1 MDTAIVIKRLVGQD
15 AMSNFTMASALALK
29 KLGKVT
35 IFTFAYERPPVD
47 GVEVRLMGG
56 RNSHSLGTN
65 LEALA
70 STFGL
75 ASELS
80 KYDVL
85 LMVDPDVGPMPAC
98 RLARRY
104 NPKLRVMW
112 TFHGLTPVQ
121 FVSGARDRWLMR
133 IRKLLYVRSMRRAD
147 TVQVFSEFI
156 KIEVLQWGVDP
167 SRIVVMPL
175 GVEPGLMRGDGSN
188 VRSRY
193 GIGDRFVVLYV
204 GRLVS
209 FKHVDEL
216 IKAVSTLEDACLL
229 VVGDGPERNNLGKLV
244 EELHMGGRAWLAGRI
259 PDGELPDYYSACDAW
274 ATASRHE
281 GFCVPVI
288 EAMSAGK
295 PVVVPDTG
303 AMPETAGPAGLT
315 YRPGD
320 VADLTEKL
328 STLIKDKALYASLGG
343 RAVERIRDFDMQ
355 AVLERYVGLCSR

>member
-15 AMSNFTMASALALK
+15 AMSNFTMASAEALK
-29 KLGKVT
+29 KTGKVT
-35 IFTFAYERPPVD
+35 VFTFAYERPPVE
-47 GVEVRLMGG
+47 GVEIRLMGG
-56 RNSHSLGTN
+56 KNSHSMGTN

-70 STFGL
+70 GAVGL
-75 ASELS
+75 ARELS

-98 RLARRY
+98 RLALRY

-121 FVSGARDRWLMR
+121 YVSGARDRWLMR
-133 IRKLLYVRSMRRAD
+133 IRKFFYVRSMRRAD
-147 TVQVFSEFI
+147 MVQVFSQFI
-156 KIEVLQWGVDP
+156 KKEVLHWGIDP
-167 SRIVVMPL
+167 SRVVVMPL
-175 GVEPGLMRGDGSN
+175 GVEPGGMRGDGGK

-193 GIGDRFVVLYV
+193 GIGDKFVVLYV
-204 GRLVS
+204 GRLAN

-216 IKAVSTLEDACLL
+216 IKAVSTLDDACLL
-229 VVGDGPERNNLGKLV
+229 IVGDGPERENLRKLIK
-244 EELHMGGRAWLAGRI
+244 ELHMDSRAWLAGRV
-259 PDGELPDYYSACDAW
+259 PDGELPDYYAACDAW

-288 EAMSAGK
+288 EAMSAAK

-303 AMPETAGPAGLT
+303 AMPETAGPAGLV

-320 VADLTEKL
+320 VADLAKKL
-328 STLIKDKALYASLGG
+328 GMLIKDKALYSSLSS
-343 RAVERIRDFDMQ
+343 RAEERVREFDMQ
-355 AVLERYVGLCSR
+355 AVLRQYVGLCSR